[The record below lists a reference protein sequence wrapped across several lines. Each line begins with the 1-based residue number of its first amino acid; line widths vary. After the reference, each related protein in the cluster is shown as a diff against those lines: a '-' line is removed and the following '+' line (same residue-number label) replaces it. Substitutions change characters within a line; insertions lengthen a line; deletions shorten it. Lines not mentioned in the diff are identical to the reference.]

1 MKKNVVSLVL
11 SAALLFS
18 TLSIP
23 AFAAETEAAPEVL
36 PEAAAAQPEET
47 APETTEAP
55 AAEENASSTTS
66 SDEIVI
72 VLPSASASASS
83 ESTADSKPETET
95 KAETKPEET
104 PAASAASSSAASEK
118 SETETKPAADSKSET
133 ETKPE
138 TETTAPAA
146 EKPKKATSKTASE
159 NPNSFTYVALGDSIC
174 SGVGLVQME
183 NHGTSM
189 MGVDV
194 SSNFKGYPAQ
204 CYVGQ
209 LASVYN
215 LDRDHAINLGLPA
228 LMSSD
233 LVDLLRDGKM
243 NGMNMLSGC
252 EYNYPQMR
260 EYLKQADVISIQIG
274 SNDAL
279 VPCIV
284 GLGNATNWKTE
295 EAASIVLSGD
305 LRTAGGF
312 NALVKS
318 LKKYKLTTAEVNA
331 TWNLLTSGMAKI
343 CNEAYPVTTANLETI
358 VQTIRELNPDA
369 QIILVGYTNPVPLIS
384 CWSKFFNKM
393 NRYEKKLAA
402 EYDLTYVAIPNTKTE
417 LDGHPTVSGHK
428 YIARQLTKAIDAANK

>member
-36 PEAAAAQPEET
+36 PEAAAAQPEEA
-47 APETTEAP
+47 APETSEAP

-72 VLPSASASASS
+72 VLPSASASS
-83 ESTADSKPETET
+83 ESTADSKPETAAKT
-95 KAETKPEET
+95 EET

-118 SETETKPAADSKSET
+118 TKAETKPASD
-133 ETKPE
+133 TKPE

-194 SSNFKGYPAQ
+194 SFNFKGYPAQ

-260 EYLKQADVISIQIG
+260 EYIRQADVISIQIG

-369 QIILVGYTNPVPLIS
+369 QILLVGYTNPVPLIS
-384 CWSKFFNKM
+384 CWSKFFSKM

-402 EYDLTYVAIPNTKTE
+402 KYDLTYVAIPNTKTE

>member
-1 MKKNVVSLVL
+1 MKKNIVSLVL

-47 APETTEAP
+47 APETSEAP

-72 VLPSASASASS
+72 VLPSASASS
-83 ESTADSKPETET
+83 ESTADSKPETEAKT
-95 KAETKPEET
+95 EET

-118 SETETKPAADSKSET
+118 PKAETKPASD
-133 ETKPE
+133 TKPE

-194 SSNFKGYPAQ
+194 SFNFKGYPAQ

-228 LMSSD
+228 LMSND

-260 EYLKQADVISIQIG
+260 EYIRQADVISIQIG

-369 QIILVGYTNPVPLIS
+369 QILLVGYTNPVPLIS
-384 CWSKFFNKM
+384 CWSKFFSKM

-402 EYDLTYVAIPNTKTE
+402 KYDLTYVAIPNTKTE

>member
-36 PEAAAAQPEET
+36 PEAAAVQPEET
-47 APETTEAP
+47 APETSEAP

-83 ESTADSKPETET
+83 ESTADSKPETEAKT
-95 KAETKPEET
+95 ETKPEET

-118 SETETKPAADSKSET
+118 PEAETKPAADSKSET

-146 EKPKKATSKTASE
+146 EKPPKATSKTASE

-194 SSNFKGYPAQ
+194 SFNFKGYPAQ

-384 CWSKFFNKM
+384 CWSKFFSKM

-428 YIARQLTKAIDAANK
+428 YIARQLTKAIDKANQ

>member
-47 APETTEAP
+47 APETSEAP

-72 VLPSASASASS
+72 VLPSASASS
-83 ESTADSKPETET
+83 ESTADSKPETEAKT
-95 KAETKPEET
+95 EET
-104 PAASAASSSAASEK
+104 PAASAASSSAASENPK
-118 SETETKPAADSKSET
+118 AETKPASD
-133 ETKPE
+133 TKPE

-194 SSNFKGYPAQ
+194 SFNFKGYPAQ

-228 LMSSD
+228 LMSND

-260 EYLKQADVISIQIG
+260 EYIQQADVISIQIG

-312 NALVKS
+312 NTLVKS

-369 QIILVGYTNPVPLIS
+369 QILLVGYTNPVPLIS
-384 CWSKFFNKM
+384 CWSKFFSKM

-402 EYDLTYVAIPNTKTE
+402 KYDLTYVAIPNTKTE

>member
-47 APETTEAP
+47 APETSEAP

-95 KAETKPEET
+95 KAETKPEEA

>member
-47 APETTEAP
+47 APEASEAP

-72 VLPSASASASS
+72 VLPSASASS
-83 ESTADSKPETET
+83 ESTADSKPETEA
-95 KAETKPEET
+95 KAEET

-118 SETETKPAADSKSET
+118 PEA

-194 SSNFKGYPAQ
+194 SFNFKGYPAQ

-228 LMSSD
+228 LMSND

-260 EYLKQADVISIQIG
+260 EYIQQADVISIQIG

-312 NALVKS
+312 NTLVKS

-369 QIILVGYTNPVPLIS
+369 QILLVGYTNPVPLIS
-384 CWSKFFNKM
+384 CWSKFFSKM

-402 EYDLTYVAIPNTKTE
+402 KYDLTYVAIPNTKTE

>member
-47 APETTEAP
+47 APETSEAP

-83 ESTADSKPETET
+83 ESTADSKPETEAKT
-95 KAETKPEET
+95 EET

-118 SETETKPAADSKSET
+118 PKAETKPASD
-133 ETKPE
+133 TKPE

-194 SSNFKGYPAQ
+194 SFNFKGYPAQ

-260 EYLKQADVISIQIG
+260 EYIRQADVISIQIG

-369 QIILVGYTNPVPLIS
+369 QILLVGYTNPVPLIS
-384 CWSKFFNKM
+384 CWSKFFSKM

-402 EYDLTYVAIPNTKTE
+402 KYDLTYVAIPNTKTE

>member
-47 APETTEAP
+47 APETSEAP

-72 VLPSASASASS
+72 VLPSASASS
-83 ESTADSKPETET
+83 ESTADSKPETEAKT
-95 KAETKPEET
+95 EET

-118 SETETKPAADSKSET
+118 PKAETKPASD
-133 ETKPE
+133 TKPE

-194 SSNFKGYPAQ
+194 SFNFKGYPAQ

-228 LMSSD
+228 LMSND

-260 EYLKQADVISIQIG
+260 EYIRQADVISIQIG

-369 QIILVGYTNPVPLIS
+369 QILLVGYTNPVPLIS
-384 CWSKFFNKM
+384 CWSKFFSKM

-402 EYDLTYVAIPNTKTE
+402 KYDLTYVAIPNTKTE

>member
-23 AFAAETEAAPEVL
+23 AFAAETEAVPEVL
-36 PEAAAAQPEET
+36 PEAVAAQPEET
-47 APETTEAP
+47 APETSEAP

-72 VLPSASASASS
+72 VLPSASASS
-83 ESTADSKPETET
+83 ESTADSKPETAA
-95 KAETKPEET
+95 KAEET

-118 SETETKPAADSKSET
+118 PKAETKPASD
-133 ETKPE
+133 TKPE

-194 SSNFKGYPAQ
+194 SFNFKGYPAQ

-228 LMSSD
+228 LMSND

-260 EYLKQADVISIQIG
+260 EYIRQADVISIQIG

-312 NALVKS
+312 NTLVKS

-369 QIILVGYTNPVPLIS
+369 QILLVGYTNPVPLIS
-384 CWSKFFNKM
+384 CWSKFFSKM

-402 EYDLTYVAIPNTKTE
+402 KYDLTYVAIPNTKTE

>member
-23 AFAAETEAAPEVL
+23 AFAAETEAAPEIL

-47 APETTEAP
+47 APETSEAP

-72 VLPSASASASS
+72 VLPSASASS
-83 ESTADSKPETET
+83 ESTADSKPETAAKT
-95 KAETKPEET
+95 EET

-118 SETETKPAADSKSET
+118 PKAETKPASD
-133 ETKPE
+133 TKPE

-194 SSNFKGYPAQ
+194 SFNFKGYPAQ

-228 LMSSD
+228 LMSND

-260 EYLKQADVISIQIG
+260 AYIQQADVISIQIG

-312 NALVKS
+312 NTLVKS

-369 QIILVGYTNPVPLIS
+369 QILLVGYTNPVPLIS
-384 CWSKFFNKM
+384 CWSKIFSKM

-402 EYDLTYVAIPNTKTE
+402 KYDLTYVAIPNTKTE

>member
-36 PEAAAAQPEET
+36 PEAAASQPEET
-47 APETTEAP
+47 APETSEAP

-72 VLPSASASASS
+72 VLPSASASS
-83 ESTADSKPETET
+83 ESTADSKPETAA
-95 KAETKPEET
+95 KAEET

-118 SETETKPAADSKSET
+118 PKA

-194 SSNFKGYPAQ
+194 SFNFKGYPAQ

-228 LMSSD
+228 LMSND

-260 EYLKQADVISIQIG
+260 EYIQQADVISIQIG

-369 QIILVGYTNPVPLIS
+369 QILLVGYTNPVPLIS
-384 CWSKFFNKM
+384 CWSKFFSKM

-402 EYDLTYVAIPNTKTE
+402 KYDLTYVAIPNTKTE

>member
-1 MKKNVVSLVL
+1 MKKKVISLVL
-11 SAALLFS
+11 SAALIFS

-23 AFAAETEAAPEVL
+23 AFAAETDAVSEAL
-36 PEAAAAQPEET
+36 PEAEAAVEAQPEET
-47 APETTEAP
+47 APETEDEP
-55 AAEENASSTTS
+55 AAEEENASS

-72 VLPSASASASS
+72 VLPSASASS

-95 KAETKPEET
+95 KAEQPET
-104 PAASAASSSAASEK
+104 DYAASSSAASDK
-118 SETETKPAADSKSET
+118 TKTTETAAAET
-133 ETKPE
+133 
-138 TETTAPAA
+138 
-146 EKPKKATSKTASE
+146 EKPKKATSKTSSE

-174 SGVGLVQME
+174 SGVGLVTME

-189 MGVDV
+189 VGVDV

-209 LASVYN
+209 IASVYN

-228 LMSSD
+228 LMSDD
-233 LVDLLRDGKM
+233 LVELLRDGKM
-243 NGMNMLSGC
+243 SGMNMLSGC

-260 EYLKQADVISIQIG
+260 EYIKQADVISIQIG

-312 NALVKS
+312 NSLVKS

-369 QIILVGYTNPVPLIS
+369 EIILVGYTNPVPLIS

>member
-1 MKKNVVSLVL
+1 MKKKVISLVL
-11 SAALLFS
+11 SAALIFS

-23 AFAAETEAAPEVL
+23 AFAAETDAVAEAL
-36 PEAAAAQPEET
+36 PEAEAAVETQPEET
-47 APETTEAP
+47 APETNKEP
-55 AAEENASSTTS
+55 AAEEENASS

-72 VLPSASASASS
+72 VLPSASVSS
-83 ESTADSKPETET
+83 ESTADSKPATET
-95 KAETKPEET
+95 KTESKEEQPETDY
-104 PAASAASSSAASEK
+104 AASSSA
-118 SETETKPAADSKSET
+118 SKESKT
-133 ETKPE
+133 
-138 TETTAPAA
+138 TETTAAET

-174 SGVGLVQME
+174 SGVGLVTME

-189 MGVDV
+189 VGVDV

-209 LASVYN
+209 IASVYN

-228 LMSSD
+228 LMSND
-233 LVDLLRDGKM
+233 LVELLRDGKM

-260 EYLKQADVISIQIG
+260 EYIKQADVISIQIG

-312 NALVKS
+312 NSLVKS

-343 CNEAYPVTTANLETI
+343 CNEAYPVTTSNLETI

-369 QIILVGYTNPVPLIS
+369 EIILVGYTNPVPLIS

-428 YIARQLTKAIDAANK
+428 YIARQLTKAIDKANQ

>member
-23 AFAAETEAAPEVL
+23 AFAAETEAAPEIL

-47 APETTEAP
+47 APETSEAP

-72 VLPSASASASS
+72 VLPSASASS
-83 ESTADSKPETET
+83 ESTADSKPETAAKT
-95 KAETKPEET
+95 EET

-118 SETETKPAADSKSET
+118 PKA

-194 SSNFKGYPAQ
+194 SFNFKGYPAQ

-228 LMSSD
+228 LMSND

-260 EYLKQADVISIQIG
+260 EYIQQADVISIQIG

-312 NALVKS
+312 NTLVKS

-369 QIILVGYTNPVPLIS
+369 QILLVGYTNPVPLIS
-384 CWSKFFNKM
+384 CWSKFFSKM

-402 EYDLTYVAIPNTKTE
+402 KYDLTYVAIPNTKTE

>member
-47 APETTEAP
+47 APETSEAP

-72 VLPSASASASS
+72 VLPSASASS
-83 ESTADSKPETET
+83 ESTADSKPETKTE
-95 KAETKPEET
+95 AETKPEAT

-118 SETETKPAADSKSET
+118 PESKPAADPKSET

-194 SSNFKGYPAQ
+194 SFNFKGYPAQ

-369 QIILVGYTNPVPLIS
+369 QILLVGYTNPVPLIS
-384 CWSKFFNKM
+384 CWSKFFSKM

-402 EYDLTYVAIPNTKTE
+402 KYDLTYVAIPNTKTE

>member
-36 PEAAAAQPEET
+36 PEAAAVQPEET
-47 APETTEAP
+47 APETSEAP

-83 ESTADSKPETET
+83 ESTADSKPETEA
-95 KAETKPEET
+95 KA
-104 PAASAASSSAASEK
+104 
-118 SETETKPAADSKSET
+118 ETKPAAD
-133 ETKPE
+133 TKPE

-194 SSNFKGYPAQ
+194 SFNFKGYPAQ

-428 YIARQLTKAIDAANK
+428 YIARQLTKAIDKANK

>member
-1 MKKNVVSLVL
+1 MKKKVISLVL
-11 SAALLFS
+11 SAALIFS

-23 AFAAETEAAPEVL
+23 AFAAETDAVAEAL
-36 PEAAAAQPEET
+36 PEAEAAVETQPEEP
-47 APETTEAP
+47 APETVEEP
-55 AAEENASSTTS
+55 AAEEENASS

-72 VLPSASASASS
+72 VLPSASASS

-95 KAETKPEET
+95 KTETKEEQPET
-104 PAASAASSSAASEK
+104 DYAASSSAASEETK
-118 SETETKPAADSKSET
+118 TTETAET
-133 ETKPE
+133 
-138 TETTAPAA
+138 

-174 SGVGLVQME
+174 SGVGLVTME

-189 MGVDV
+189 VGVDV

-209 LASVYN
+209 IASVYN

-228 LMSSD
+228 LMSDD
-233 LVDLLRDGKM
+233 LVELLRDGKM
-243 NGMNMLSGC
+243 SGMNMLSGC

-260 EYLKQADVISIQIG
+260 EYIKQADVISIQIG

-312 NALVKS
+312 NSLVKS

-343 CNEAYPVTTANLETI
+343 CNEAYPVTTSNLETI

-369 QIILVGYTNPVPLIS
+369 EIILVGYTNPVPLIS

>member
-47 APETTEAP
+47 APEMSEAP

-72 VLPSASASASS
+72 VLPSASASS

-95 KAETKPEET
+95 KAETKPEEA

-118 SETETKPAADSKSET
+118 HETKPAAD
-133 ETKPE
+133 TKPE

-194 SSNFKGYPAQ
+194 SFNFKGYPAQ

-384 CWSKFFNKM
+384 CWSKFFSKM

-402 EYDLTYVAIPNTKTE
+402 KYDLTYVAIPNTKTE

-428 YIARQLTKAIDAANK
+428 YIARQLTKAIDKANK

>member
-47 APETTEAP
+47 APETSEAP

-72 VLPSASASASS
+72 VLPSASASS
-83 ESTADSKPETET
+83 ESTADSKPETEA
-95 KAETKPEET
+95 KAEET

-118 SETETKPAADSKSET
+118 PKAETKPASD
-133 ETKPE
+133 TKPE

-194 SSNFKGYPAQ
+194 SFNFKGYPAQ

-228 LMSSD
+228 LMSND

-260 EYLKQADVISIQIG
+260 EYIRQADVISIQIG

-369 QIILVGYTNPVPLIS
+369 QILLVGYTNPVPLIS
-384 CWSKFFNKM
+384 CWSKFFSKM

-402 EYDLTYVAIPNTKTE
+402 KYDLTYVAIPNTKTE

>member
-47 APETTEAP
+47 APETSEAP

-72 VLPSASASASS
+72 VLPSASASS
-83 ESTADSKPETET
+83 ESTADSKPETAAKT
-95 KAETKPEET
+95 EET

-118 SETETKPAADSKSET
+118 PKA

-194 SSNFKGYPAQ
+194 SFNFKGYPAQ

-228 LMSSD
+228 LMSND

-260 EYLKQADVISIQIG
+260 EYIQQADVISIQIG

-312 NALVKS
+312 NTLVKS

-369 QIILVGYTNPVPLIS
+369 QILLVGYTNPVPLIS
-384 CWSKFFNKM
+384 CWSKFFSKM

-402 EYDLTYVAIPNTKTE
+402 KYDLTYVAIPNTKTE

>member
-1 MKKNVVSLVL
+1 
-11 SAALLFS
+11 
-18 TLSIP
+18 
-23 AFAAETEAAPEVL
+23 
-36 PEAAAAQPEET
+36 
-47 APETTEAP
+47 
-55 AAEENASSTTS
+55 
-66 SDEIVI
+66 
-72 VLPSASASASS
+72 
-83 ESTADSKPETET
+83 
-95 KAETKPEET
+95 
-104 PAASAASSSAASEK
+104 
-118 SETETKPAADSKSET
+118 
-133 ETKPE
+133 
-138 TETTAPAA
+138 
-146 EKPKKATSKTASE
+146 
-159 NPNSFTYVALGDSIC
+159 
-174 SGVGLVQME
+174 
-183 NHGTSM
+183 M

-194 SSNFKGYPAQ
+194 SFNFKGYPAQ

-228 LMSSD
+228 LMSND

-260 EYLKQADVISIQIG
+260 EYIRQADVISIQIG

-369 QIILVGYTNPVPLIS
+369 QILLVGYTNPVPLIS
-384 CWSKFFNKM
+384 CWSKFFSKM

-402 EYDLTYVAIPNTKTE
+402 KYDLTYVAIPNTKTE

>member
-23 AFAAETEAAPEVL
+23 AFAAETEAVPEVL

-47 APETTEAP
+47 APETSGTP

-118 SETETKPAADSKSET
+118 TETETKPAAD
-133 ETKPE
+133 TKPE

-194 SSNFKGYPAQ
+194 SFNFKGYPAQ

-384 CWSKFFNKM
+384 CWSKFFSKM

-402 EYDLTYVAIPNTKTE
+402 KYDLTYVAIPNTKTE

>member
-23 AFAAETEAAPEVL
+23 AFAAETEATPEVL

-47 APETTEAP
+47 APETSEAP

-72 VLPSASASASS
+72 VLPSASASS

-95 KAETKPEET
+95 KTEET

-118 SETETKPAADSKSET
+118 PKAETKPASD
-133 ETKPE
+133 TKPE

-194 SSNFKGYPAQ
+194 SFNFKGYPAQ

-209 LASVYN
+209 LANVYN

-228 LMSSD
+228 LMSND

-260 EYLKQADVISIQIG
+260 EYIRQADVISIQIG

-312 NALVKS
+312 NTLVKS

-369 QIILVGYTNPVPLIS
+369 QILLVGYTNPVPLIS
-384 CWSKFFNKM
+384 CWSKFFSKM

-402 EYDLTYVAIPNTKTE
+402 KYDLTYVAIPHTKTE
-417 LDGHPTVSGHK
+417 LDGHPTISGHK

>member
-36 PEAAAAQPEET
+36 PEAAASQPEET
-47 APETTEAP
+47 APETSEAP

-72 VLPSASASASS
+72 VLPSASASS
-83 ESTADSKPETET
+83 ESTADSKPETAAKT
-95 KAETKPEET
+95 EET

-118 SETETKPAADSKSET
+118 PKA

-194 SSNFKGYPAQ
+194 SFNFKGYPAQ

-228 LMSSD
+228 LMSND

-260 EYLKQADVISIQIG
+260 EYIQQADVISIQIG

-312 NALVKS
+312 NTLVKS

-369 QIILVGYTNPVPLIS
+369 QILLVGYTNPVPLIS
-384 CWSKFFNKM
+384 CWSKFFSKM

-402 EYDLTYVAIPNTKTE
+402 KYDLTYVAIPNTKTE

>member
-23 AFAAETEAAPEVL
+23 AFAAETEVAPEVL

-47 APETTEAP
+47 APETSGAP

-83 ESTADSKPETET
+83 QSTADSKPETEAKT
-95 KAETKPEET
+95 ETKPEET

-118 SETETKPAADSKSET
+118 PETETKPTADTKP

-146 EKPKKATSKTASE
+146 EKPQKATSKTASE

-194 SSNFKGYPAQ
+194 SFNFKGYPAQ

-384 CWSKFFNKM
+384 CWSKFFSKM

-402 EYDLTYVAIPNTKTE
+402 KYDLTYVAIPNTKTE

>member
-47 APETTEAP
+47 APETSEAP

-72 VLPSASASASS
+72 VLPSASASS
-83 ESTADSKPETET
+83 ESTADSKPETEAKT
-95 KAETKPEET
+95 EET
-104 PAASAASSSAASEK
+104 PATSAASSSAASEK
-118 SETETKPAADSKSET
+118 PKA

-194 SSNFKGYPAQ
+194 SFNFKGYPAQ

-228 LMSSD
+228 LMSND

-260 EYLKQADVISIQIG
+260 EYIQQADVISLQIG

-312 NALVKS
+312 NTLVKS

-369 QIILVGYTNPVPLIS
+369 QILLVGYTNPVPLIS
-384 CWSKFFNKM
+384 CWSKFFSKM

-402 EYDLTYVAIPNTKTE
+402 KYDLTYVAIPNTKTE

>member
-18 TLSIP
+18 TFSIP

-47 APETTEAP
+47 APETSEAP

-72 VLPSASASASS
+72 VLPSASASS
-83 ESTADSKPETET
+83 ESTADSKPETEA

-118 SETETKPAADSKSET
+118 PEAETKPAADSKPET

-138 TETTAPAA
+138 TEATAPVA

-194 SSNFKGYPAQ
+194 SFNFKGYPAQ

-384 CWSKFFNKM
+384 CWSKFFSKM

-402 EYDLTYVAIPNTKTE
+402 KYDLTYVAIPNTKTE

-428 YIARQLTKAIDAANK
+428 YIARQLTKAIDKANK

>member
-47 APETTEAP
+47 VPETSEAP

-72 VLPSASASASS
+72 VLPSASASS
-83 ESTADSKPETET
+83 ESTADSKPETAAKT
-95 KAETKPEET
+95 EET

-118 SETETKPAADSKSET
+118 PKA

-194 SSNFKGYPAQ
+194 SFNFKGYPAQ

-228 LMSSD
+228 LMSND

-260 EYLKQADVISIQIG
+260 EYIQQADVISIQIG

-312 NALVKS
+312 NTLVKS

-369 QIILVGYTNPVPLIS
+369 QILLVGYTNPVPLIS
-384 CWSKFFNKM
+384 CWSKFFSKM
-393 NRYEKKLAA
+393 NRYEKKLA
-402 EYDLTYVAIPNTKTE
+402 DRKSV
-417 LDGHPTVSGHK
+417 V
-428 YIARQLTKAIDAANK
+428 

>member
-23 AFAAETEAAPEVL
+23 AFAAETEIAPEVL

-47 APETTEAP
+47 APETSEAP

-72 VLPSASASASS
+72 VLPSASASS
-83 ESTADSKPETET
+83 ESTADSKPETEA
-95 KAETKPEET
+95 KPETKPEET
-104 PAASAASSSAASEK
+104 PVASAASSSAASEK
-118 SETETKPAADSKSET
+118 PETETETKPAADSKS
-133 ETKPE
+133 E

-159 NPNSFTYVALGDSIC
+159 NPNSLSYVALGDSIC

-194 SSNFKGYPAQ
+194 SFNFKGYPAQ

-228 LMSSD
+228 LMSGD

-384 CWSKFFNKM
+384 CWSKFFSKM

-402 EYDLTYVAIPNTKTE
+402 KYDLTYVAIPNTKTE

-428 YIARQLTKAIDAANK
+428 YIARQLTKAIDKANQ

>member
-11 SAALLFS
+11 SAALLLS

-47 APETTEAP
+47 APETSEAP

-72 VLPSASASASS
+72 VLPSASASS
-83 ESTADSKPETET
+83 ESTADSKPETE
-95 KAETKPEET
+95 AKPKET

-118 SETETKPAADSKSET
+118 PKAETKPASD
-133 ETKPE
+133 TKPE
-138 TETTAPAA
+138 TETTAPVA

-194 SSNFKGYPAQ
+194 SFNFKGYPAQ

-215 LDRDHAINLGLPA
+215 LDRYHAINLGLPA
-228 LMSSD
+228 LMSND

-260 EYLKQADVISIQIG
+260 EYIQQADVISIQIG

-312 NALVKS
+312 NTLVKS

-358 VQTIRELNPDA
+358 VQTIRELNTDA
-369 QIILVGYTNPVPLIS
+369 QILLVGYTNHVPLIS
-384 CWSKFFNKM
+384 CWSKFFSKM

-402 EYDLTYVAIPNTKTE
+402 KYDLTYVAIPNTKTE

>member
-47 APETTEAP
+47 APETSEAP

-72 VLPSASASASS
+72 VLPSASASS
-83 ESTADSKPETET
+83 ESTADSKPETEAKT
-95 KAETKPEET
+95 EET

-118 SETETKPAADSKSET
+118 PKAETKPASD
-133 ETKPE
+133 TKPE

-194 SSNFKGYPAQ
+194 SFNFKGYPAQ

-260 EYLKQADVISIQIG
+260 EYIRQADVISIQIG

-369 QIILVGYTNPVPLIS
+369 QILLVGYTNPVPLIS

>member
-47 APETTEAP
+47 APETSEAP

-72 VLPSASASASS
+72 VLPSASASS
-83 ESTADSKPETET
+83 ESTADSKPETAT
-95 KAETKPEET
+95 KTEET

-118 SETETKPAADSKSET
+118 PKA

-194 SSNFKGYPAQ
+194 SFNFKGYPAQ

-228 LMSSD
+228 LMSND

-260 EYLKQADVISIQIG
+260 EYIQQADVISIQIG

-369 QIILVGYTNPVPLIS
+369 QILLVGYTNPVPLIS
-384 CWSKFFNKM
+384 CWSKFFSKM

-402 EYDLTYVAIPNTKTE
+402 KYDLTYVAIPNTKTE

>member
-47 APETTEAP
+47 APETSEAP

-72 VLPSASASASS
+72 VLPSASASS
-83 ESTADSKPETET
+83 ESTADSKPETAAKT
-95 KAETKPEET
+95 EET

-118 SETETKPAADSKSET
+118 PKAETK
-133 ETKPE
+133 KPE

-194 SSNFKGYPAQ
+194 SFNFKGYPAQ

-228 LMSSD
+228 LMSND

-260 EYLKQADVISIQIG
+260 EYIRQADVISIQIG

-312 NALVKS
+312 NTLVKS

-369 QIILVGYTNPVPLIS
+369 QILLVGYTNPVPLIS
-384 CWSKFFNKM
+384 CWSKFFSKM

-402 EYDLTYVAIPNTKTE
+402 KYDLTYVAIPNTKTE

>member
-23 AFAAETEAAPEVL
+23 AFAAETEIAPEVL

-47 APETTEAP
+47 APETSEAP

-72 VLPSASASASS
+72 VLPSASASS
-83 ESTADSKPETET
+83 ESTADSKPETEA
-95 KAETKPEET
+95 KPETKPEET
-104 PAASAASSSAASEK
+104 PVASAASSSAASEK
-118 SETETKPAADSKSET
+118 PETETETKPAADSKS
-133 ETKPE
+133 E

-194 SSNFKGYPAQ
+194 SFNFKGYPAQ

-228 LMSSD
+228 LMSGD

-384 CWSKFFNKM
+384 CWSKFFSKM

-402 EYDLTYVAIPNTKTE
+402 KYDLTYVAIPNTKTE

-428 YIARQLTKAIDAANK
+428 YIARQLTKAIDQANQ